1 MGIHFMKNRVFYAM
15 SSDKTKY
22 SSVISETSS
31 GRVVIRMASVIAA
44 ICLLVG
50 GVVLI
55 IGLLQSRINVLFII
69 LGLLIM
75 ISAVSVFPL
84 VAIGEIAIDIR
95 LIRNSLD
102 GSANKEELSSLSQT
116 TQNQFVSDD
125 EVSLNIMRIREIL
138 ESSEKGA
145 LLTETR
151 LIREFLES
159 KDERHKEM
167 IKKMVNEK
175 LNKS

>member
-1 MGIHFMKNRVFYAM
+1 M

-31 GRVVIRMASVIAA
+31 GRIVIRMAVVIAV

-55 IGLLQSRINVLFII
+55 IGLLQSKINVSFII
-69 LGLLIM
+69 LGLIIM
-75 ISAVSVFPL
+75 ISAVGVFPL
-84 VAIGEIAIDIR
+84 VAIGEMAIDIR
-95 LIRNSLD
+95 LIRIFFD
-102 GSANKEELSSLSQT
+102 GSTKKEERPSLSQVS
-116 TQNQFVSDD
+116 QNQFIVDD

-159 KDERHKEM
+159 KDEKHKEM

-175 LNKS
+175 MNSN